1 MKAFKDIEAL
11 LRMIGR
17 EKEILKFLFTGR
29 RSPTLRL
36 EEALGSFLG
45 RDEHRLDLLLEHG
58 VVRLADG
65 SPLQAGGEGAVALAG
80 ARQPASAQPA
90 VAPPAIAPPASAP
103 PSIALP
109 AAGLP
114 DGVLVLEDS
123 HLRFFE
129 EVLEVN
135 EEINVAAVKQYID
148 ALNEHIELCLTANT
162 EARKGRFREEANRI
176 LRNIGLS
183 TRRNVIDLKRNIDST
198 YKNERDYALKRKRL
212 EQLDAKRADIA
223 LLVKEAERVMGERP
237 AGFFGDTAGEVKLQ
251 LTEAYHNLLELDR
264 QIIRYLNKIEAEQKL
279 VEKVRRVKYL
289 KDQLVWERQ
298 TDVLFL
304 LQRHRPAFLEKR
316 PKYGCLPSLEA
327 VTGSADGLAALKE
340 VHAALRHPTLRQ
352 RTVGQ
357 PLRAEDLSRRPIVRD
372 ELSTWELRSAFLGS
386 SQDLMSFLEGC
397 RFTAPVAPEDRLTL
411 FCRIASEYPEDLRIG
426 PERAES
432 ANYCYPLIYPKDERE
447 NKE

>member
-1 MKAFKDIEAL
+1 MNAFRDIDAL
-11 LRMIGR
+11 LRMIAR

-29 RSPTLRL
+29 KAPALRQ
-36 EEALGSFLG
+36 EEALEHFLG
-45 RDEHRLDLLLEHG
+45 GDQRRLGLLLEHG
-58 VVRLADG
+58 VVRLA
-65 SPLQAGGEGAVALAG
+65 E
-80 ARQPASAQPA
+80 
-90 VAPPAIAPPASAP
+90 
-103 PSIALP
+103 
-109 AAGLP
+109 
-114 DGVLVLEDS
+114 GVLVLEDTY
-123 HLRFFE
+123 LRFFE

-135 EEINVAAVKQYID
+135 EEINVASVRQHMD
-148 ALNEHIELCLTANT
+148 ALSENIDLWLTAGT
-162 EARKGRFREEANRI
+162 QAQKGRFMAEVVRI

-183 TRRNVIDLKRNIDST
+183 TQRNVIDLKRNIDST

-212 EQLDAKRADIA
+212 EQLDVKREDIA

-237 AGFFGDTAGEVKLQ
+237 QGFFGDVAGEVKRQ

-304 LQRHRPAFLEKR
+304 LQTHRYAFLEKR

-340 VHAALRHPTLRQ
+340 AHAALRHPALKVK
-352 RTVGQ
+352 TVGV
-357 PLRAEDLSRRPIVRD
+357 PLTAADLSRAPAVRD

-386 SQDLMSFLEGC
+386 SQDLMSFIEGYH
-397 RFTAPVAPEDRLTL
+397 FTAPVPPEDRLTL

-426 PERAES
+426 PELAES
-432 ANYCYPLIYPKDERE
+432 ATYCYPLIYAR
-447 NKE
+447 